1 MNYASESP
9 VEQSRNK
16 WLSIRQYLQL
26 LLSLQGRKIPA
37 VFGLSIVSSLFSG
50 VGILLLIPLLDL
62 VNGTEG
68 PGSGVTRY
76 LARTFDTVGL
86 APTLETVLVSFLV
99 LLGLQSIIGRSSSLL
114 GSRMQHDLTLSLQRR
129 MLEAV
134 ALCRWSH
141 FLRTRRSD
149 FLHVLTSDV
158 SRVAGGANAFQSLA
172 SAILL
177 AIVHVVASVV
187 ISPVFSALT
196 LLLVGVLWPVWMK
209 LNQLSMKLGQRQ
221 TGGAKDFYH
230 SLEQML
236 SGMKE
241 IKSLGGEPRQ
251 ITSIH
256 NAIEELKTSQL
267 DFQKITA
274 TTNMFINFGSAMF
287 LCSMLFIAVRWFS
300 IPAVELLVL
309 AYVFSKL
316 IPRLRRVQ
324 SSYQQI
330 LNTLPAYRSMIDL
343 QTACEAERELGVPL
357 DGIYNR
363 DARQNV
369 RRDHR
374 IAGKPATVP
383 LVGASPD
390 TTENE
395 SLRLGPNID
404 LNEVSFRYNS
414 DNSTWALRDIDL
426 TIRANQTTALVGP
439 SGAGK
444 STMADLIMGL
454 LLPEHGHLRVDGQVL
469 SEEQLWHWRQRIG
482 YVPQETFLL
491 HDSIRNNL
499 LWAEP
504 DATIEELQRVLEMS
518 CADRFVDR
526 LPDGIDTVV
535 GDRGVRLSG
544 GERQRLALA
553 RALLRRP
560 DLLILD
566 EATSHLDAENQQRI
580 RDSIQRLQGSLT
592 VVIIAHRLSTI
603 RDADQIVCLNKGH
616 IVETGSYLQ
625 LTSRPD
631 SVFNALIQ
639 ADGQTESSAG

>member
-1 MNYASESP
+1 VNVATKLTSHDTDGTW
-9 VEQSRNK
+9 K
-16 WLSIRQYLQL
+16 TIRQYLQL
-26 LLSLQGRKIPA
+26 LLSLQGRKIPMML
-37 VFGLSIVSSLFSG
+37 GLSFVSSLFSG
-50 VGILLLIPLLDL
+50 VGILLLVPLLDL
-62 VNGTEG
+62 VNGTDG
-68 PGSGVTRY
+68 PGAGVTRV
-76 LARTFDTVGL
+76 LARAYETVGL
-86 APTLETVLVSFLV
+86 TPTLETVLVSFLV
-99 LLGLQSIIGRSSSLL
+99 LLGIQSLIGRSSSLL
-114 GSRMQHDLTLSLQRR
+114 NSRMQHGLTLTLQRR

-158 SRVAGGANAFQSLA
+158 NRVAGGTNAFQSLA
-172 SAILL
+172 SAVLL
-177 AIVHVVASVV
+177 ATVHVAASIC

-196 LLLVGVLWPVWMK
+196 LLLVGILWPVWLK
-209 LNQLSMKLGQRQ
+209 LNQLSMNLGQRQ

-236 SGMKE
+236 AGMKE

-256 NAIEELKTSQL
+256 GTIEELKSSQL
-267 DFQKITA
+267 DFQKINA
-274 TTNMFINFGSAMF
+274 TTNMVINIGSAIF
-287 LCSMLFIAVRWFS
+287 LCSMLFVAVRWFNV
-300 IPAVELLVL
+300 PAVELLVL

-330 LNTLPAYRSMIDL
+330 LNTLPAYRSMMAL
-343 QTACEAERELGVPL
+343 QNACEAERELGVPIEPFDRRHAPGNDDDNELSASLTTTRNADRASAL
-357 DGIYNR
+357 DEK
-363 DARQNV
+363 Q
-369 RRDHR
+369 R
-374 IAGKPATVP
+374 I
-383 LVGASPD
+383 
-390 TTENE
+390 
-395 SLRLGPNID
+395 RLGPTIEFHQVN
-404 LNEVSFRYNS
+404 FRYNQ
-414 DNSTWALRDIDL
+414 DRTTWALRDIAL
-426 TIRANQTTALVGP
+426 TIPANRTTALVGP

-444 STMADLIMGL
+444 STMADLLMGL
-454 LLPEHGHLRVDGQVL
+454 LLPEDGHLLIDGKVL

-499 LWAEP
+499 LWADP
-504 DATIEELQRVLEMS
+504 DATSEDLQRVLEMS

-526 LPDGIDTVV
+526 LPDGIETVV

-566 EATSHLDAENQQRI
+566 EATSHLDTENQQRI
-580 RDSIQRLQGSLT
+580 HESILRMKGRLT

-603 RDADQIVCLNKGH
+603 RDADLVVCLDKGRV
-616 IVETGSYLQ
+616 VETGSYIELAD
-625 LTSRPD
+625 RPE
-631 SVFNALIQ
+631 SVFNSLIR
-639 ADGQTESSAG
+639 ADGRTECSAG

>member
-1 MNYASESP
+1 M
-9 VEQSRNK
+9 
-16 WLSIRQYLQL
+16 
-26 LLSLQGRKIPA
+26 LSLSFA
-37 VFGLSIVSSLFSG
+37 SSLFSG
-50 VGILLLIPLLDL
+50 VGILLLVPLLDL
-62 VNGTEG
+62 INGTEG
-68 PGSGVTRY
+68 PGAGVTRF
-76 LARTFDTVGL
+76 LASAFETVGL
-86 APTLETVLVSFLV
+86 TPTLETVLVSFMV
-99 LLGLQSIIGRSSSLL
+99 LLGLQSVIGRSSSLL
-114 GSRMQHDLTLSLQRR
+114 NSRMQHDLTLTLQRR

-158 SRVAGGANAFQSLA
+158 NRVAGGTNAFQSLA
-172 SAILL
+172 SAVLL
-177 AIVHVVASVV
+177 ATVHVAASIC

-196 LLLVGVLWPVWMK
+196 LLLVGLLWPVWLK
-209 LNQLSMKLGQRQ
+209 LNQLAMNLGQRQ

-236 SGMKE
+236 AGMKE

-256 NAIEELKTSQL
+256 GAIEELKTSQL
-267 DFQKITA
+267 NFQKINS
-274 TTNMFINFGSAMF
+274 TTNMFINFGSATF
-287 LCSMLFIAVRWFS
+287 LCSMLLVAVRWFNV
-300 IPAVELLVL
+300 PAVELLVL

-316 IPRLRRVQ
+316 IPSLRRVQ

-330 LNTLPAYRSMIDL
+330 LNTLPAYRSMMAL
-343 QTACEAERELGVPL
+343 QTGCEEERELGVSIEPL
-357 DGIYNR
+357 ASNDDPQHDDNRAQSDGLTTSKNI
-363 DARQNV
+363 DASSSLAEKQ
-369 RRDHR
+369 
-374 IAGKPATVP
+374 
-383 LVGASPD
+383 
-390 TTENE
+390 
-395 SLRLGPNID
+395 SLRLGPAIEFRRVN
-404 LNEVSFRYNS
+404 FRYSKDRSN
-414 DNSTWALRDIDL
+414 WALGDIEL
-426 TIRANQTTALVGP
+426 TIPSNRTTALVGP

-444 STMADLIMGL
+444 STMADLLMGL
-454 LLPEHGHLRVDGQVL
+454 LLPQDGRLLVDGEIL
-469 SEEQLWHWRQRIG
+469 TEEQLWHWRQRIG

-504 DATIEELQRVLEMS
+504 DATTVDLNRVLEMS
-518 CADRFVDR
+518 CADRFVER
-526 LPDGIDTVV
+526 LPDGIETVV

-580 RDSIQRLQGSLT
+580 HESIQSMQGRLT

-603 RDADQIVCLNKGH
+603 RDADLVVCLDKGRV
-616 IVETGSYLQ
+616 VETGSYRDLSGQ
-625 LTSRPD
+625 PE
-631 SVFNALIQ
+631 SVFNSLIR
-639 ADGQTESSAG
+639 ADSHTESSAG

>member
-1 MNYASESP
+1 MNVATTATSHDTDGTW
-9 VEQSRNK
+9 K
-16 WLSIRQYLQL
+16 TIRQYLQL
-26 LLSLQGRKIPA
+26 LLSLQGRKIP
-37 VFGLSIVSSLFSG
+37 VMLGLSFVSSLFSG
-50 VGILLLIPLLDL
+50 VGILLLVPLLDL

-68 PGSGVTRY
+68 PVAGVTRF
-76 LARTFDTVGL
+76 LARLFETVGL
-86 APTLETVLVSFLV
+86 TPSLETVLVSFLV
-99 LLGLQSIIGRSSSLL
+99 LLGLQSVIGRSSSLL
-114 GSRMQHDLTLSLQRR
+114 NSRMQHDLTLSLQRR

-158 SRVAGGANAFQSLA
+158 NRVAGGTNAFQSLA
-172 SAILL
+172 SATLL
-177 AIVHVVASVV
+177 AIVHVAASIC

-196 LLLVGVLWPVWMK
+196 LLLVGILWPVWLK
-209 LNQLSMKLGQRQ
+209 LNQLSMNLGQRQ

-236 SGMKE
+236 AGMKE

-256 NAIEELKTSQL
+256 GAIEELKTSQL
-267 DFQKITA
+267 DFQKINA
-274 TTNMFINFGSAMF
+274 TTNMVINLGSATF
-287 LCSMLFIAVRWFS
+287 LCSMLFVAVRWFNV
-300 IPAVELLVL
+300 PAVELLVL

-330 LNTLPAYRSMIDL
+330 LNTLPAYRSMMHL
-343 QTACEAERELGVPL
+343 QAACESERELGIPL
-357 DGIYNR
+357 ESADDGA
-363 DARQNV
+363 DFEQEQDSV
-369 RRDHR
+369 LSP
-374 IAGKPATVP
+374 GPA
-383 LVGASPD
+383 
-390 TTENE
+390 
-395 SLRLGPNID
+395 ID
-404 LNEVSFRYNS
+404 LQHVGYRYDCS
-414 DNSTWALRDIDL
+414 RDRWALRDVDL
-426 TIRANQTTALVGP
+426 TIPSNQTTALVGP

-444 STMADLIMGL
+444 STLADLLMGL
-454 LLPEHGHLRVDGQVL
+454 LLPEEGQLRVNGEVL
-469 SEEQLWHWRQRIG
+469 AEQQLWDWRHRIG

-499 LWAEP
+499 LLAKPE
-504 DATIEELQRVLEMS
+504 ATEQELQLVLEMS
-518 CADRFVDR
+518 CADRFVNE
-526 LPDGIDTVV
+526 LPDGLETVV

-560 DLLILD
+560 ELLILD

-580 RDSIQRLQGSLT
+580 QESIQRMRGRLT

-603 RDADQIVCLNKGH
+603 RDADQIVCLDNGH
-616 IVETGSYLQ
+616 LVESGSYAELAQ
-625 LTSRPD
+625 NSQSL
-631 SVFNALIQ
+631 FNSLIQ
-639 ADGQTESSAG
+639 ADGKVDALAG

>member
-1 MNYASESP
+1 MNVTAKPTSHDTDGTW
-9 VEQSRNK
+9 K
-16 WLSIRQYLQL
+16 SIRQYLQL
-26 LLSLQGRKIPA
+26 LLSLQGRKIP
-37 VFGLSIVSSLFSG
+37 VMLGLSFVSSLFSG
-50 VGILLLIPLLDL
+50 VGILLLVPLLDL

-68 PGSGVTRY
+68 PGAGVTRF
-76 LARTFDTVGL
+76 LARAFDTVGL
-86 APTLETVLVSFLV
+86 APTLETVLISFLV
-99 LLGLQSIIGRSSSLL
+99 LLGLQSVIGRSSSLL
-114 GSRMQHDLTLSLQRR
+114 NSRMQHDLTLTLQRR

-158 SRVAGGANAFQSLA
+158 NRVAGGTNAFQSLA
-172 SAILL
+172 SATLL
-177 AIVHVVASVV
+177 AIVHVAASIC

-196 LLLVGVLWPVWMK
+196 LLLVGVLWPVWLK
-209 LNQLSMKLGQRQ
+209 LNQLSMNLGQRQ

-236 SGMKE
+236 AGMKE

-256 NAIEELKTSQL
+256 GAIEELKTSQL
-267 DFQKITA
+267 DFQKINA
-274 TTNMFINFGSAMF
+274 TTNMVINIGSATF
-287 LCSMLFIAVRWFS
+287 LCSMLFVAVRWFNV
-300 IPAVELLVL
+300 PAVELLVL

-330 LNTLPAYRSMIDL
+330 LNTLPAYRSMMAL

-357 DGIYNR
+357 EPFDSNHAPRNDDEKAQYAILTTAR
-363 DARQNV
+363 DA
-369 RRDHR
+369 D
-374 IAGKPATVP
+374 
-383 LVGASPD
+383 ASS
-390 TTENE
+390 TSIEKQ
-395 SLRLGPNID
+395 SLRLGPTIEFNQV
-404 LNEVSFRYNS
+404 NFRYNQDRS
-414 DNSTWALRDIDL
+414 IWALRDIDL
-426 TIRANQTTALVGP
+426 TIPSNRTTALVGP

-444 STMADLIMGL
+444 STMADLLMGL
-454 LLPEHGHLRVDGQVL
+454 LLPQDGDLQVDGKVL
-469 SEEQLWHWRQRIG
+469 TEEQLWHWRQRIG

-504 DATIEELQRVLEMS
+504 DATAEELQRVLEMS

-526 LPDGIDTVV
+526 LPDGIETVV

-580 RDSIQRLQGSLT
+580 HESIQRMQGRLT

-603 RDADQIVCLNKGH
+603 RDADQIICLDKGLV
-616 IVETGSYLQ
+616 VETGSYRDL
-625 LTSRPD
+625 SERPE
-631 SVFNALIQ
+631 SVFNSLIR
-639 ADGQTESSAG
+639 ADDRTGSSAG